1 MDHNVEFKGFE
12 PEKRVCKL
20 IEDLATKVERKT
32 KNFSPDVTYLRVRV
46 EENSA
51 RNLYHVSI
59 TLKLL
64 GKTLASEEERHNLDE
79 TIQEA
84 FAEIDRQ
91 LEMYKMSVRGEEPRK
106 RAARQEERRQ
116 QNVNPVPIE
125 QGNRERFFSQVGRHL
140 KGLYEFVRH
149 HLAYYEAMGDLLP
162 DELTPEDV
170 VDAVLL
176 RAYREF
182 VKDPTEQKIRSWL
195 IRLARE
201 QLEAEIKRLKSE
213 RNRTA
218 VCIEEDIP
226 ETPPT
231 EEVSTLDDEILEFYQ
246 PDEDLKLEDIIRD
259 IEAPTPE
266 ELTETKE
273 LRRCVAEA
281 LAGLPEEWRRALLLR
296 YDEGLTGV
304 KLAKAIG
311 KSEPEMARILKNA
324 RTSLRQ
330 KLIELGCRV
339 KEDDSRPVVS
349 AEAGAN
355 SQQKIAKRG

>member
-1 MDHNVEFKGFE
+1 
-12 PEKRVCKL
+12 
-20 IEDLATKVERKT
+20 
-32 KNFSPDVTYLRVRV
+32 
-46 EENSA
+46 
-51 RNLYHVSI
+51 
-59 TLKLL
+59 
-64 GKTLASEEERHNLDE
+64 
-79 TIQEA
+79 
-84 FAEIDRQ
+84 
-91 LEMYKMSVRGEEPRK
+91 
-106 RAARQEERRQ
+106 
-116 QNVNPVPIE
+116 
-125 QGNRERFFSQVGRHL
+125 
-140 KGLYEFVRH
+140 
-149 HLAYYEAMGDLLP
+149 MGDLLP
-162 DELTPEDV
+162 EELTPEDV

-218 VCIEEDIP
+218 VHIEEDIP

-246 PDEDLKLEDIIRD
+246 PDEDLKLEDIIPD
-259 IEAPTPE
+259 IEVPTPE

-273 LRRCVAEA
+273 LRRCVDEA

-296 YDEGLTGV
+296 YDEGRTGV
-304 KLAKAIG
+304 RLAKAIG

-339 KEDDSRPVVS
+339 KEDDSRPVLS

-355 SQQKIAKRG
+355 SQQEIAKRGVRS